1 MLRSAGEMG
10 AGVCQV
16 GGIRCVHS
24 YKAPSCLSAVR
35 PCSPPAAIPVE
46 NIIARHS
53 LFGRATRNNTTI
65 SLCRAACGGATRGPH
80 WRGKPAVRHGGADGG
95 RGRKGW
101 RGPKSLALSR
111 QPTCRDKAVAPAHV
125 ARQAQPRQCLR
136 GGALPRP
143 VSVSILS
150 RHMQWRD
157 RG

>member
-1 MLRSAGEMG
+1 MG

-35 PCSPPAAIPVE
+35 PCSPPAAIHEE
-46 NIIARHS
+46 NIITSHS
-53 LFGRATRNNTTI
+53 LFGRATRNDATI
-65 SLCRAACGGATRGPH
+65 SLCRAACGAATRGPR

-95 RGRKGW
+95 RGRKSW
-101 RGPKSLALSR
+101 HGPKSLALSR
-111 QPTCRDKAVAPAHV
+111 QPAWRDKAVAPAHV
-125 ARQAQPRQCLR
+125 ARQAQPRQCPR
-136 GGALPRP
+136 GTALARAASGAT
-143 VSVSILS
+143 LS